1 MKSLS
6 KTICRNHH
14 ASSGWH
20 HLGMPGAIISE
31 PRALSSRNTRAASS
45 ERALYPLRP
54 TSSDVGTILLA
65 GAQAF
70 F

>member
-1 MKSLS
+1 MLS
-6 KTICRNHH
+6 RHQ
-14 ASSGWH
+14 ASWINQP
-20 HLGMPGAIISE
+20 LI
-31 PRALSSRNTRAASS
+31 
-45 ERALYPLRP
+45 LYPLRP